1 MQTTVAAL
9 EKKPLLVY
17 LACSLHENY
26 DHYNKWLICFVMSS
40 RLLAAP
46 HVVETFQENYIC
58 WGCDVSSRYGYSLA
72 LLSFPLSSL
81 VNGAQCSRGRASRS
95 PHHVQE
101 ERKRPPHLFRHCLL
115 PGFPFLS

>member
-46 HVVETFQENYIC
+46 RVVETFQENYVC

-72 LLSFPLSSL
+72 LIPFPLSPL